1 MCNSSVSISLHSVLG
16 KMHHPFGKE
25 EAASQKQL
33 LGFFCECLQRGDWEL
48 AKACVPQLH
57 EAQGDIPKKVEDI
70 LRVLVLCPNQLRCEQ
85 DISPQRLAC
94 VWLLVL
100 EKWLALEKK
109 LLPAGFQ
116 RKLEFLLLS
125 EDLPGDIS
133 EDILKVR
140 DSPSCLPR
148 GAVIQEAQLSQ
159 IQQKQAFRMLAV
171 HFSQARPGGGPLK
184 EI

>member
-1 MCNSSVSISLHSVLG
+1 MKPLDSQGIPLKHILNLY
-16 KMHHPFGKE
+16 
-25 EAASQKQL
+25 ASFL
-33 LGFFCECLQRGDWEL
+33 RFFQ
-48 AKACVPQLH
+48 
-57 EAQGDIPKKVEDI
+57 
-70 LRVLVLCPNQLRCEQ
+70 
-85 DISPQRLAC
+85 
-94 VWLLVL
+94 
-100 EKWLALEKK
+100 K
-109 LLPAGFQ
+109 LLPAGFR

-148 GAVIQEAQLSQ
+148 GAVIQEAQLSR